1 MQDLK
6 AHIFGI
12 FIEHPVHDIK
22 IVYLIIKYIY
32 RHDKAK
38 HESVSALF
46 MRSTDISKMFKM
58 AKTYGVITVVLNMI
72 LYLI

>member
-22 IVYLIIKYIY
+22 IVYFNNKIY
-32 RHDKAK
+32 
-38 HESVSALF
+38 L
-46 MRSTDISKMFKM
+46 
-58 AKTYGVITVVLNMI
+58 
-72 LYLI
+72 